1 MLFSF
6 TLKENMHRLPISKLS
21 LVCYDFFQALFINVP
36 LLLMR
41 TKTSIHTIQV
51 NFVMSNIAIT
61 VVFFSVYIFFSINRI
76 GRVMV
81 SVLASS
87 AVDRGFEPRSGQT
100 KDNKIGIC
108 CFSAKHTVIR
118 RKSTDWLALNP
129 NSVSEWGDMST
140 RDCCFIEL
148 AL

>member
-1 MLFSF
+1 
-6 TLKENMHRLPISKLS
+6 MHRLPISKLS

-61 VVFFSVYIFFSINRI
+61 VGFFFSINRI

-87 AVDRGFEPRSGQT
+87 AVGRGFEPRSGQS

-108 CFSAKHTVIR
+108 CFSAKHAAIR
-118 RKSTDWLALNP
+118 RKSTDWMALNP
-129 NSVSEWGDMST
+129 NNVSEWGDMST